1 MMRVHRS
8 WHARLWPML
17 AIFIALGLA
26 AALAVRPARRFDS
39 PTPNPKAQ
47 IEQEQRR

>member
-26 AALAVRPARRFDS
+26 AALAVRSARRFDS
-39 PTPNPKAQ
+39 QTPIPTAQ
-47 IEQEQRR
+47 AEQEQGR